1 VKFQLALD
9 VYETADALAAAAEL
23 ADLVHV
29 LEAGTPLVLKEGRY
43 AIEALRRDFPH
54 HDILADYKIMD
65 AGAEEAHIAF
75 AAGASLVTVCAC
87 ANTVTIVN
95 AIEQA
100 KKDGGKV
107 SIDMLEAR
115 NFEGRIVELDS
126 LGAEY
131 IQIHTALDMKGA
143 VSPFGDLQR
152 AQKLLRHTKCA
163 VAGGIGSDNITD
175 IIKEKPDL
183 IIVGGKIM
191 KARDRRS
198 AMLELIDLIRKT
210 GGNID

>member
-9 VYETADALAAAAEL
+9 VYETSDALAAVAEL
-23 ADLVHV
+23 ADLVHI

-65 AGAEEAHIAF
+65 AGAEEARIAF

-87 ANTVTIVN
+87 ANTVTITN

-107 SIDMLEAR
+107 SIDMLEAG
-115 NFEGRIVELDS
+115 NFEERIVELDA

-143 VSPFGDLQR
+143 VSPFGDLHK
-152 AQKLLRHTKCA
+152 AQKLLRRTKCA
-163 VAGGIGSDNITD
+163 VAGGIGAD
-175 IIKEKPDL
+175 IIADIAREKPDV
-183 IIVGGKIM
+183 IIVGGKVM

-198 AMLELIDLIRKT
+198 AMLNLIEIIKRN
-210 GGNID
+210 GGSID

>member
-23 ADLVHV
+23 ADLVHI

-75 AAGASLVTVCAC
+75 AAGASLVTVCAS
-87 ANTVTIVN
+87 ANTVTITN
-95 AIEQA
+95 AIGQA

-107 SIDMLEAR
+107 SIDMLEVR
-115 NFEGRIVELDS
+115 NFEERIVELDA
-126 LGAEY
+126 LGADY

-143 VSPFGDLQR
+143 VSPFGDLHK
-152 AQKLLRHTKCA
+152 AQKLLRYTKCA
-163 VAGGIGSDNITD
+163 VAGGIGADNITD
-175 IIKEKPDL
+175 IVREKPDL

-198 AMLELIDLIRKT
+198 AMLKLIELIREN